1 MLKHTDILQAV
12 KDVIKKYNLNATIY
26 FKETTEGY
34 SRPCYFIDVL
44 PVTKRQEMYG
54 VYNISVLIVISYFS
68 NTNNSIENMD
78 ILDNLTNTF
87 CGVLQVLN
95 RVLIIEEFQIEEV
108 GGNNREFNLTF
119 NLQYKDVLETKEEN
133 TEIARDLSL
142 KIKNKEV
149 IKNGFTRNKYNI

>member
-1 MLKHTDILQAV
+1 
-12 KDVIKKYNLNATIY
+12 
-26 FKETTEGY
+26 
-34 SRPCYFIDVL
+34 
-44 PVTKRQEMYG
+44 MYG